1 MQQCAGSQV
10 SGINMSHWRTR
21 LIQVQKRYLPHV
33 QLLLVP
39 VAENHSRN
47 FMFEHMDELVMPYLL
62 RETNRARL
70 DSLQGRTAF
79 PFFLY
84 NPVKGHNGGTEFL
97 F

>member
-1 MQQCAGSQV
+1 
-10 SGINMSHWRTR
+10 
-21 LIQVQKRYLPHV
+21 
-33 QLLLVP
+33 
-39 VAENHSRN
+39 
-47 FMFEHMDELVMPYLL
+47 MFEHMDELVMPYLL

-84 NPVKGHNGGTEFL
+84 NPVKGHNGGTVFL